1 MNLTTSDHS
10 LAFSTRRSPAW
21 TAALTIGALLLV
33 FCLDRATGSAPV
45 QHLYYLPIILA
56 ASGFGMRG
64 GIMAAVA
71 AIALYHVANPH
82 LLTFRYEESDV
93 VQIALFVAVG
103 VITAKLR
110 LDFDRLRQLAVTD
123 DLTGLQNLRGFQW
136 RLTTLLRASRE
147 TSQPLAM
154 IALDVDRL
162 KSLND
167 RYGHMTGADAVRTV
181 GYIIGQRLPAD
192 AIACRYG
199 GDEFAIAVPRC
210 TPLLARLVADDLR
223 RAVHGTAPVL
233 AGREFAAGTLS
244 ISVGASC
251 LSLDRDAGPQPG
263 IARDVE
269 DGKMLFHQADEAL
282 YRAKADGRNR
292 VWVV

>member
-1 MNLTTSDHS
+1 
-10 LAFSTRRSPAW
+10 
-21 TAALTIGALLLV
+21 
-33 FCLDRATGSAPV
+33 
-45 QHLYYLPIILA
+45 
-56 ASGFGMRG
+56 MRG

-71 AIALYHVANPH
+71 AIALYHMANPH

-103 VITAKLR
+103 VTTAKLR
-110 LDFDRLRQLAVTD
+110 LDSDRLRHLALTD
-123 DLTGLQNLRGFQW
+123 DLTGLQNLRGFQG
-136 RLTTLLRASRE
+136 RLTTMLRASRE

-154 IALDVDRL
+154 IAVDVDRL

-181 GYIIGQRLPAD
+181 GHIIGQRLPPN

-210 TPLLARLVADDLR
+210 TPLLARVVADDLR

-233 AGREFAAGTLS
+233 EGRAFPAGTLS

-251 LSLDRDAGPQPG
+251 SSFDRDATAQAG

-269 DGKMLFHQADEAL
+269 DGETLFRQADLAL

-292 VWVV
+292 VWVA